1 MQMAKSP
8 RSLTPASS
16 RVPGWANGNIE
27 PYEFTDIDRTVAAG
41 LSLKGAR
48 WGRPDDTFGLA
59 GIVNGARHRYPDQRA
74 RDRRR
79 GDRIALSLLQCVKS
93 QGTKR
98 TSDERC
104 AKSWQPSD

>member
-8 RSLTPASS
+8 RSLTSASS

-48 WGRPDDTFGLA
+48 WGRTTLSDLPASSMALGIDTPTSVLA
-59 GIVNGARHRYPDQRA
+59 TA
-74 RDRRR
+74 
-79 GDRIALSLLQCVKS
+79 
-93 QGTKR
+93 
-98 TSDERC
+98 DEVIE
-104 AKSWQPSD
+104 

>member
-41 LSLKGAR
+41 LSL
-48 WGRPDDTFGLA
+48 
-59 GIVNGARHRYPDQRA
+59 RA
-74 RDRRR
+74 RGGAGRTTLSDLPASSM
-79 GDRIALSLLQCVKS
+79 ALGIDTPKAVF
-93 QGTKR
+93 
-98 TSDERC
+98 
-104 AKSWQPSD
+104 